1 MDATSVLTVVVVI
14 ETIVLALLAVVVVS
28 LLRSHAEVLR
38 RLPEPRGEESHE
50 HGRTMVRLERGTPE
64 ATVDP
69 NTTTVPSYL
78 PAPSGA
84 VTQAHDIGGRTLQG
98 DTVAITM
105 ATGRPTLVAFLSSGC
120 LTCRTFWDGLRPEV
134 RRPLP
139 GQARLV
145 VVVKDRE
152 FESPSKLLDLASA
165 DVLVVH
171 SSEAWEAYGITMS
184 PYFCFVDGTDAMVRS
199 EGAATS
205 WEQVR
210 SLLTDAIADEELARR
225 EAEMRTP

>member
-1 MDATSVLTVVVVI
+1 M
-14 ETIVLALLAVVVVS
+14 
-28 LLRSHAEVLR
+28 
-38 RLPEPRGEESHE
+38 
-50 HGRTMVRLERGTPE
+50 
-64 ATVDP
+64 
-69 NTTTVPSYL
+69 
-78 PAPSGA
+78 
-84 VTQAHDIGGRTLQG
+84 
-98 DTVAITM
+98 
-105 ATGRPTLVAFLSSGC
+105 
-120 LTCRTFWDGLRPEV
+120 
-134 RRPLP
+134 
-139 GQARLV
+139 
-145 VVVKDRE
+145 VVKDRE
-152 FESPSKLLDLASA
+152 FESPSKLLELAPA